1 MAVAK
6 AKRTP
11 RHEARQARTD
21 VYRQHIFLAA
31 EQVFADK
38 GFEAAKLQDISKR
51 AGLSM
56 GTIYAV
62 FASKQDILAA
72 ILDARGQEIL
82 ERVRSIAG
90 DSTSPGAALDALI
103 DGYIDYF
110 YENPD
115 FLRMHLRE
123 GTSWVLTPTPV
134 TDKRIHVWNQI
145 HQLQSN
151 VFRRGVDD
159 GSFVKEDPGY
169 LAKVFSAIDQVL
181 LADWVAGGMKTEREE
196 LRRRLRFLVRRTFCR
211 DGVHREGE

>member
-1 MAVAK
+1 MRVAK

-11 RHEARQARTD
+11 RPEARHEARQARTD

-31 EQVFADK
+31 EKVFADK

-82 ERVRSIAG
+82 GRVRQIAG
-90 DSTSPGAALDALI
+90 EAATARAALDALI
-103 DGYIDYF
+103 DGYVDYF
-110 YENPD
+110 HGNPD

-134 TDKRIHVWNQI
+134 TDKRVQVWSQI
-145 HQLQSN
+145 HHLQSE
-151 VFRRGVDD
+151 VFRRGVED
-159 GSFVKEDPGY
+159 GSFLREDPSY
-169 LAKVFSAIDQVL
+169 LSKVFSAIDQVL
-181 LADWVAGGMKTEREE
+181 LADWVASGMKASRDQ
-196 LRRRLRFLVRRTFCR
+196 LCQRLRSLVHRTFLSGKR
-211 DGVHREGE
+211 